1 MEAKIDLSPEGL
13 RRLRDIARK
22 ATQGDAFPKWAS
34 EDDLLNA
41 NSNEVPLIPKEDYEH
56 ILANNPETVS
66 AMIDEIENLRTQ
78 CAQLEREADWL
89 AKGVARYWG
98 RRANYGIQNQTVHP
112 DYESVNYWREEAR
125 KAVEEQCK
133 SN

>member
-13 RRLRDIARK
+13 RKLRDIARK

-41 NSNEVPLIPKEDYEH
+41 DSNEVPLIREEDWEH
-56 ILANNPETVS
+56 IMANNPETVF
-66 AMIDEIENLRTQ
+66 AMIDEIANLRIQ

-89 AKGVARYWG
+89 ANEAFYLDSELVSERGVFDD
-98 RRANYGIQNQTVHP
+98 RAASPN
-112 DYESVNYWREEAR
+112 EWREAAC
-125 KAVEEQCK
+125 KAVKE
-133 SN
+133 NR